1 MNDVTNQFLPMLH
14 SDFIN
19 RVFVKTNLSSL
30 QLFLPPFQ
38 SKGADRKLKVEMQ
51 KLEHK
56 TKEELVRQPY
66 NNLASVFVGFR
77 FHNTSY

>member
-1 MNDVTNQFLPMLH
+1 MNDDTNQFLPMFH

-56 TKEELVRQPY
+56 TKEELVRQP
-66 NNLASVFVGFR
+66 NTLASVFVGFR
-77 FHNTSY
+77 FHNTSS